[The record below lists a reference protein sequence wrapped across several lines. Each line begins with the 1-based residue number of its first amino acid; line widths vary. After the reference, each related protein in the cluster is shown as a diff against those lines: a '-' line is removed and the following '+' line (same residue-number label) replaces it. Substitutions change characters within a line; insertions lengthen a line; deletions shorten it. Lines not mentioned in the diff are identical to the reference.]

1 MDRTIKI
8 TDSFDLPDYQ
18 ERFIQGYK
26 RNQLEDEYMNT
37 IDEELDKIRN
47 AMFKREGELL
57 DAAEKEYEKS
67 LQKNKKQDIDYD
79 KVIKQ
84 LNKIIYDY
92 INKYSK

>member
-1 MDRTIKI
+1 
-8 TDSFDLPDYQ
+8 
-18 ERFIQGYK
+18 
-26 RNQLEDEYMNT
+26 
-37 IDEELDKIRN
+37 
-47 AMFKREGELL
+47 MFKREGELL
-57 DAAEKEYEKS
+57 DAAEEKYEKS